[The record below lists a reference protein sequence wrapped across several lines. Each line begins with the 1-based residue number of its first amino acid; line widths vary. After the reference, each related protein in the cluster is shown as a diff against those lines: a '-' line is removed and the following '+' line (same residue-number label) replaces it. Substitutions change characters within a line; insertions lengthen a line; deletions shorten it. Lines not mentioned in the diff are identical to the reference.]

1 RKGYSIVLESL
12 LEPTKQIATNAGFD
26 ASMILQK
33 QLEQKDN
40 FGFNAETGQFVD
52 LVKDGIMDPTAV
64 TRQAV
69 LNAAS
74 IASIMV
80 TTGAAV
86 VEEVLEKN
94 YPTNIDNMN
103 NDLL

>member
-1 RKGYSIVLESL
+1 
-12 LEPTKQIATNAGFD
+12 
-26 ASMILQK
+26 
-33 QLEQKDN
+33 
-40 FGFNAETGQFVD
+40 ETGQFVD

-74 IASIMV
+74 IASVMV

-94 YPTNIDNMN
+94 YQNIDSMN